1 MEAAVSNLY
10 RELKQKAR
18 GCRDRDVRIKL
29 ELVLLVLK
37 LGNVSQAC
45 SRLGFSRKFYYKW
58 WRRLKA
64 AKYELWGL
72 EEYSRRPKRSPNQ
85 IAKKLEQAI
94 GWYAVRQYGA
104 RMIKSMLSREGSLV
118 GRTTI
123 CHVLNHRRPPVK
135 TRKNRLKKHRKRY
148 ELVIPGQRFQLD
160 VKYVPELVGG
170 KKAYNYVIVDE
181 CTRWRYARAFDSLC
195 EGSTVEFLESFKR
208 YCPFPIHCIQTDNGH
223 EFTYRLNP
231 IAQHLEHKMDQ
242 WCKANGIKHQL
253 IPPGV
258 KELNGK
264 VERSHRIDEQYFYWK
279 APTHSIAVFNLQQG
293 RWMADYNSK
302 RPHGGVG
309 YMTPLEKLEERRQT
323 LKTATVDNE
332 LEPLRLKFLAE
343 KPKQLTKQERQL
355 LSLEAEFQKLKKNLI
370 AA

>member
-1 MEAAVSNLY
+1 MEAAVRDLY

-18 GCRDRDVRIKL
+18 GCRDRDVRIRL
-29 ELVLLVLK
+29 ELVLLVIK
-37 LGNVSQAC
+37 LGNVSVAC

-72 EEYSRRPKRSPNQ
+72 EEYSRRPKRSPKQ

-94 GWYAVRQYGA
+94 GWYARRQYGS
-104 RMIKSMLSREGSLV
+104 RMIKAMLFREGSGV
-118 GRTTI
+118 GKTTI
-123 CHVLNHRRPPVK
+123 CHVLNDRRPPIK
-135 TRKNRLKKHRKRY
+135 TRKNRLKKHRRRY
-148 ELVIPGQRFQLD
+148 ELAIPGQRFQLD
-160 VKYVPELVGG
+160 VKYVPEFVAG
-170 KKAYNYVIVDE
+170 KRAYNYVIVDE
-181 CTRWRYARAFDSLC
+181 CTRWRYARAYDSLC
-195 EGSTVEFLESFKR
+195 EGTTVDFLESFKR
-208 YCPFPIHCIQTDNGH
+208 HCPFPIHCIQTDNGQ

-231 IAQHLEHKMDQ
+231 IAQHLEHKMDR
-242 WCKANGIKHQL
+242 WCDANGIRHQL

-293 RWMADYNSK
+293 IWMANYNGK
-302 RPHGGVG
+302 RPHGGIE
-309 YMTPLEKLEERRQT
+309 YMTPFEKLAERRQA
-323 LKTATVDNE
+323 LKSEIIDARFE
-332 LEPLRLKFLAE
+332 LLRLKFLAE
-343 KPKQLTKQERQL
+343 PPKEPTKQERQL
-355 LSLEAEFQKLKKNLI
+355 LSIDALHLELKKRLN

>member
-1 MEAAVSNLY
+1 MEAAVRDLY

-29 ELVLLVLK
+29 ELVLLVIK

-45 SRLGFSRKFYYKW
+45 ARLGFSRKFYYKW
-58 WRRLKA
+58 WKRLKA

-72 EEYSRRPKRSPNQ
+72 EEHSRRPKRSPKQ
-85 IAKKLEQAI
+85 IAKKIEQAI
-94 GWYAVRQYGA
+94 GWYAKRQYGS
-104 RMIKSMLSREGSLV
+104 RMIQAMLSREGSGV
-118 GRTTI
+118 GKTTI
-123 CHVLNHRRPPVK
+123 CHVLNDRRPPVK

-148 ELVIPGQRFQLD
+148 ELAIPGQRFQLD

-170 KKAYNYVIVDE
+170 RQAYNYVIVDE
-181 CTRWRYARAFDSLC
+181 CTRWRYARAYDSLC
-195 EGSTVEFLESFKR
+195 EGTTVNFLESFMR
-208 YCPFPIHCIQTDNGH
+208 HCPFPVHCIQTDNGQ

-231 IAQHLEHKMDQ
+231 IAQHLEHKMDR
-242 WCKANGIKHQL
+242 WCKANGIMHTL

-279 APTHSIAVFNLQQG
+279 APTHSIRVFNWQQG
-293 RWMADYNSK
+293 IWMADYNAK
-302 RPHGGVG
+302 RPHGGIE
-309 YMTPLEKLEERRQT
+309 YMAPLEKLAERRLA
-323 LKTATVDNE
+323 LKTATVDVE
-332 LEPLRLKFLAE
+332 LEPLRLKFLAQP
-343 KPKQLTKQERQL
+343 PKQPTKQERQL
-355 LSLEAEFQKLKKNLI
+355 LSLDIKFQELKKRLI